1 MIKKMLTVDQKLRI
15 TCREALTDPWFAKFA
30 SKKFVEDEIMC
41 EIMEN
46 MRTLQA
52 T

>member
-15 TCREALTDPWFAKFA
+15 TCREALMDPWFAQYA
-30 SKKFVEDEIMC
+30 SKKIVEDQIMK

-46 MRTLQA
+46 MRTF
-52 T
+52 